1 MTALKYALKKQNMEA
16 IKILVEAEKGQKRC
30 ALPVCLLSTQD
41 TGIYNYRLLFAII
54 YPRLLTSN
62 PRTLGIRNIRRLNMS
77 RGAREGN
84 NAFTKDQSVS
94 LVEDPASSNL
104 EKEIMQ
110 WNLPIS
116 FVKKVCLM
124 CEKKGSSKITDT
136 QSLIGNVFEAIR

>member
-1 MTALKYALKKQNMEA
+1 MWRQKRVQKGVSFQSAFSQH
-16 IKILVEAEKGQKRC
+16 KILEH
-30 ALPVCLLSTQD
+30 TT
-41 TGIYNYRLLFAII
+41 TGYKFSASYSLF
-54 YPRLLTSN
+54 LTSD

-94 LVEDPASSNL
+94 LVEDPENSYL
-104 EKEIMQ
+104 EKDIMQ

-124 CEKKGSSKITDT
+124 SEKKETNKITDT
-136 QSLIGNVFEAIR
+136 QSLIGNIFEAVRWV

>member
-41 TGIYNYRLLFAII
+41 TGTYNY
-54 YPRLLTSN
+54 
-62 PRTLGIRNIRRLNMS
+62 MS